1 MNFHFRIGFGI
12 AKQLVRDGAK
22 VMISS
27 RKQDRV
33 SSAVSELENEERG
46 CEVKGVVCH
55 VAKPQHRKNL
65 IEEVSM
71 FRKSTNVT
79 VKLLI
84 IVVSH
89 AAVLSWSEI
98 CCGPVIRNEQ
108 ILTKPQHRKNLIEEV
123 SMFRKSTNVTVKLL
137 IIVVSHAAVL
147 SWSEICCGP
156 VIRN

>member
-1 MNFHFRIGFGI
+1 
-12 AKQLVRDGAK
+12 
-22 VMISS
+22 MISS

-55 VAKPQHRKNL
+55 IAKPQHRKNL

-79 VKLLI
+79 LKLLI

-89 AAVLSWSEI
+89 AAVFFHGLKFVVVLLSEM
-98 CCGPVIRNEQ
+98 N
-108 ILTKPQHRKNLIEEV
+108 K
-123 SMFRKSTNVTVKLL
+123 F
-137 IIVVSHAAVL
+137 
-147 SWSEICCGP
+147 
-156 VIRN
+156 

>member
-71 FRKSTNVT
+71 FCKSTNVT

-108 ILTKPQHRKNLIEEV
+108 ILTV
-123 SMFRKSTNVTVKLL
+123 MTKSRTGCL
-137 IIVVSHAAVL
+137 
-147 SWSEICCGP
+147 
-156 VIRN
+156 RNSSCSLGANTRTCNRTLFIPGS

>member
-1 MNFHFRIGFGI
+1 
-12 AKQLVRDGAK
+12 
-22 VMISS
+22 MISS

-71 FRKSTNVT
+71 FCKSTNIT
-79 VKLLI
+79 LKLLI
-84 IVVSH
+84 IVVSL
-89 AAVLSWSEI
+89 AAVLSQSEI

-108 ILTKPQHRKNLIEEV
+108 ILTV
-123 SMFRKSTNVTVKLL
+123 TTKSWTGCLCNSSCSLRANTCTCNKSLF
-137 IIVVSHAAVL
+137 IPGA
-147 SWSEICCGP
+147 
-156 VIRN
+156 